1 MPKATVLIVA
11 LVATVAA
18 APADTDFSAERFKA
32 HVTFLADDLLE
43 GREAGTRGHE
53 IAAKYIAAQFESFG
67 LKPGGD
73 DGTYFKKVDLLESAL
88 SAPAPTLSITTP
100 AGAKP
105 FKQGVTAMIGGPI
118 GGGSV
123 RVRAPLVFVGYGM
136 TDKAMGYD
144 DYVGLDVRGKI
155 VVVLLGSPKGMD
167 SEIGAHLMHEQPRSA
182 AEHGA
187 AAVLRVPTR
196 LMSTVLP
203 WDKVVQYLGDP
214 VTTWVR
220 KDGTPDDPAY
230 GLKASAMLEPNAAAS
245 LFDGAGITLTQI
257 LDEADKE
264 GGRPKGRTLKSTA
277 EISVSTKVRRYSSP
291 DVIGVIEGSDP
302 KLKDEYVALMGHADH
317 IGIKR
322 TGKGDRINNGALD
335 NAAGT
340 ATLLE
345 VARVLT
351 ATTRPRRSVLIVA
364 NTAEEKGLLGAE
376 YFAHYP
382 TVPIEKITAAIDL
395 DMPLIT
401 YEFTDVIA
409 YGATHSTLQDTFK
422 QAGAAMKV
430 KLSPDPMPEQAVF
443 VRSDHYAMVKVGVP
457 AVMLATG
464 MENGGS
470 AAWGKYLSDHYHQPS
485 DDVSQPILWNAGAKF
500 AEVNYRVV
508 RALADADAPA
518 KWYDGD
524 YFGNLFAPK
533 ASKAAKPSAGSQS
546 PGSPHP

>member
-1 MPKATVLIVA
+1 MA
-11 LVATVAA
+11 LVATIAA
-18 APADTDFSAERFKA
+18 APSDSEFSAERFKA

-53 IAAKYIAAQFESFG
+53 IAAKYIAAQFSLFG

-73 DGTYFKKVDLLESAL
+73 DGTYFKKVELLESAL
-88 SAPAPTLSITTP
+88 TSTVPTLSVTTP
-100 AGAKP
+100 S
-105 FKQGVTAMIGGPI
+105 GVKTLKHGSTAIVRGPLS
-118 GGGSV
+118 GGSA
-123 RVRAPLVFVGYGM
+123 RVRGPVVFVGYGM
-136 TDKAMGYD
+136 TDAAMGYD
-144 DYVGLDVRGKI
+144 DYQGVDVRGKI
-155 VVVLLGSPKGMD
+155 VVVLFGSPKGMD
-167 SEIGAHLMHEQPRSA
+167 SEIGAHLAHEQLRFA

-187 AAVLRVPTR
+187 AAILVLPGRAAA
-196 LMSTVLP
+196 SAFP
-203 WDKVVQYLGDP
+203 WDKMLQYLSEP
-214 VTTWVR
+214 LTTWVH
-220 KDGTPDDPAY
+220 KDGTPDDPSH
-230 GLKASAMLEPNAAAS
+230 GLKAGAYIETKTAAA
-245 LFDGAGITLTQI
+245 LFEGAPQTLAQV
-257 LDEADKE
+257 LDEADKD
-264 GGRPKGRTLKSTA
+264 GGRPKAFALKATA
-277 EISVSTKVRRYSSP
+277 EIVVSTKVRRYSSP
-291 DVIGVIEGSDP
+291 DVVGVIEGSDP

-317 IGIKR
+317 IGVKR
-322 TGKGDRINNGALD
+322 SGKGDRINNGALD

-345 VARVLT
+345 VARVLSST
-351 ATTRPRRSVLIVA
+351 GRPRRSVLIVA

-382 TVPIEKITAAIDL
+382 TVPIEKVTAAIDL

-409 YGATHSTLQDTFK
+409 YGATHSTLQDAFK
-422 QAGAAMKV
+422 QAGATMNV

-485 DDVSQPILWNAGAKF
+485 DDVSQPIVWSAGAKF

-508 RALADADAPA
+508 RALADADPPA
-518 KWYDGD
+518 KWYEGD

-533 ASKAAKPSAGSQS
+533 ASKAAKPST
-546 PGSPHP
+546 PPHP

>member
-1 MPKATVLIVA
+1 
-11 LVATVAA
+11 
-18 APADTDFSAERFKA
+18 
-32 HVTFLADDLLE
+32 
-43 GREAGTRGHE
+43 
-53 IAAKYIAAQFESFG
+53 
-67 LKPGGD
+67 
-73 DGTYFKKVDLLESAL
+73 

-105 FKQGVTAMIGGPI
+105 FQQGVTAMIGGPI

-123 RVRAPLVFVGYGM
+123 RLRAPLVFVGYGM
-136 TDKAMGYD
+136 TDKAMGHD
-144 DYVGLDVRGKI
+144 DYAGLDVRGKI

-182 AEHGA
+182 AAHGA
-187 AAVLRVPTR
+187 AAILRIPTR

-230 GLKASAMLEPNAAAS
+230 GLKASATLEPKVAAS
-245 LFDGAGITLTQI
+245 LFDGAGVTLTQI

-382 TVPIEKITAAIDL
+382 TVPIEKITAGLDL

-401 YEFTDVIA
+401 YEFLDVIA
-409 YGATHSTLQDTFK
+409 YGATHSTLQD
-422 QAGAAMKV
+422 A
-430 KLSPDPMPEQAVF
+430 
-443 VRSDHYAMVKVGVP
+443 
-457 AVMLATG
+457 
-464 MENGGS
+464 
-470 AAWGKYLSDHYHQPS
+470 
-485 DDVSQPILWNAGAKF
+485 
-500 AEVNYRVV
+500 
-508 RALADADAPA
+508 
-518 KWYDGD
+518 
-524 YFGNLFAPK
+524 
-533 ASKAAKPSAGSQS
+533 
-546 PGSPHP
+546 

>member
-1 MPKATVLIVA
+1 MTKATGLIVA

-53 IAAKYIAAQFESFG
+53 IAAKYIAAQFELFG

-73 DGTYFKKVDLLESAL
+73 DGTYFKNVDLLESAL
-88 SAPAPTLSITTP
+88 TATAPTLSITTP
-100 AGAKP
+100 AGPKA
-105 FKQGVTAMIGGPI
+105 FKQGITAMIGGPL

-123 RVRAPLVFVGYGM
+123 RVSGPLVFVGYGM

-144 DYVGLDVRGKI
+144 DYQGLDVRGKI
-155 VVVLLGSPKGMD
+155 AVVLLGSPKGMD
-167 SEIGAHLMHEQPRSA
+167 SEIGAHLLHEQPRFA

-187 AAVLRVPTR
+187 VAVLRIPSR
-196 LMSTVLP
+196 LMSTALP
-203 WDKVVQYLGDP
+203 WDKVVQYLGEP

-220 KDGTPDDPAY
+220 KDGTPYDPTY
-230 GLKASAMLEPNAAAS
+230 GLKAGAMIEPKAAAS

-264 GGRPKGRTLKSTA
+264 GGRPKGRALKSTA
-277 EISVSTKVRRYSSP
+277 EITVSTKVRRYSSP
-291 DVIGVIEGSDP
+291 DVIGVIEGSDA

-317 IGIKR
+317 IGVKR

-351 ATTRPRRSVLIVA
+351 STGRPRRSVLIVA

-382 TVPIEKITAAIDL
+382 TVAIEKITAAIDL

-401 YEFTDVIA
+401 YDFTDVIA
-409 YGATHSTLQDTFK
+409 YGATHSTLQDAFR
-422 QAGAAMKV
+422 QAGGAMNV

-485 DDVSQPILWNAGAKF
+485 DDMSLPIVWKAGAKF

-518 KWYDGD
+518 KWYEGD

-533 ASKAAKPSAGSQS
+533 ASKASKPASL
-546 PGSPHP
+546 PHP

>member
-220 KDGTPDDPAY
+220 KDGTPDDPTY

-264 GGRPKGRTLKSTA
+264 GGRPKGRNLKSTA

>member
-1 MPKATVLIVA
+1 MRKAAVLFVA
-11 LVATVAA
+11 LVATVGA

-53 IAAKYIAAQFESFG
+53 IAAKYIAAQFELFG

-88 SAPAPTLSITTP
+88 TSTAPTLSITTP
-100 AGAKP
+100 AGPKA
-105 FKQGVTAMIGGPI
+105 FKQGVTAMIGGPL
-118 GGGSV
+118 GGGSA
-123 RVRAPLVFVGYGM
+123 RVSGSLVFVGYGM

-144 DYVGLDVRGKI
+144 DYAGLDVRGKI
-155 VVVLLGSPKGMD
+155 AVVLLGSPKGID
-167 SEIGAHLMHEQPRSA
+167 SEIGAHLLHDQPKFA

-187 AAVLRVPTR
+187 AAVLRIPTR
-196 LMSTVLP
+196 LMSTALP

-220 KDGTPDDPAY
+220 KDGTPYDPTY
-230 GLKASAMLEPNAAAS
+230 GLKAGAMIEPKAAAS

-264 GGRPKGRTLKSTA
+264 GGRPKGRVLKSTA
-277 EISVSTKVRRYSSP
+277 DITVSTKVRRFSSP
-291 DVIGVIEGSDP
+291 DVVGVIEGSDP
-302 KLKDEYVALMGHADH
+302 KLKDEYVALMGHVDH
-317 IGIKR
+317 IGVKR

-351 ATTRPRRSVLIVA
+351 SAAPPRRSVLIVA

-401 YEFTDVIA
+401 YEFTDVVA
-409 YGATHSTLQDTFK
+409 YGATHSTLQDVFK
-422 QAGAAMKV
+422 QAAESMNV

-485 DDVSQPILWNAGAKF
+485 DDVSLPIVWKAGAKF

-508 RALADADAPA
+508 RVLADADAPA
-518 KWYDGD
+518 KWYEGD

-533 ASKAAKPSAGSQS
+533 APKAPKSASLPQ
-546 PGSPHP
+546 P

>member
-1 MPKATVLIVA
+1 MTKAIVLIVA

-53 IAAKYIAAQFESFG
+53 IAAKYIAAQFELFG

-88 SAPAPTLSITTP
+88 TATAPTLSITTP
-100 AGAKP
+100 AGPKA
-105 FKQGVTAMIGGPI
+105 FKQGITAMIGGPL

-123 RVRAPLVFVGYGM
+123 RVSGPLVFVGYGM

-144 DYVGLDVRGKI
+144 DYQGLDVRGKI
-155 VVVLLGSPKGMD
+155 AVVLLGSPKGMD
-167 SEIGAHLMHEQPRSA
+167 SEIGAHLLHEQPRFA

-187 AAVLRVPTR
+187 VAVLRIPSR
-196 LMSTVLP
+196 LMSTALP
-203 WDKVVQYLGDP
+203 WDKVVQYLGEP

-220 KDGTPDDPAY
+220 KDGTPYDPTY
-230 GLKASAMLEPNAAAS
+230 GLKAGAMIEPKAAAS

-264 GGRPKGRTLKSTA
+264 GGRPKGRALKSTA
-277 EISVSTKVRRYSSP
+277 EITVSTKVRRYSSP
-291 DVIGVIEGSDP
+291 DVIGVIEGSDA

-317 IGIKR
+317 IGVKR

-351 ATTRPRRSVLIVA
+351 STGRPRRSVLIVA

-401 YEFTDVIA
+401 YDFTDVIA
-409 YGATHSTLQDTFK
+409 YGATHSTLQDAFR
-422 QAGAAMKV
+422 QAGAAMNV

-485 DDVSQPILWNAGAKF
+485 DDMSLPIVWKAGAKF

-518 KWYDGD
+518 KWYEGD

-533 ASKAAKPSAGSQS
+533 ASKASKPASL
-546 PGSPHP
+546 PHP

>member
-1 MPKATVLIVA
+1 MTKAIVLIVA

-53 IAAKYIAAQFESFG
+53 IAAKYIAAQFELFG

-88 SAPAPTLSITTP
+88 TATAPTLSITTP
-100 AGAKP
+100 AGPKA
-105 FKQGVTAMIGGPI
+105 FKQGITAMIGGPL

-123 RVRAPLVFVGYGM
+123 RVSGPLVFVGYGM

-144 DYVGLDVRGKI
+144 DYQGLDVRGKI
-155 VVVLLGSPKGMD
+155 AVVLLGSPKGMD
-167 SEIGAHLMHEQPRSA
+167 SEIGAHLLHEQPRFA

-187 AAVLRVPTR
+187 VAVLRIPSR
-196 LMSTVLP
+196 LMSTALP
-203 WDKVVQYLGDP
+203 WDKVVQYLGEP

-220 KDGTPDDPAY
+220 KDGTPYDPTY
-230 GLKASAMLEPNAAAS
+230 GLKAGAMIEPKAAAS

-264 GGRPKGRTLKSTA
+264 GGRPKGRALKSTA
-277 EISVSTKVRRYSSP
+277 AITVSTKVRRYSSP
-291 DVIGVIEGSDP
+291 DVIGVIEGSDA

-317 IGIKR
+317 IGVKR

-351 ATTRPRRSVLIVA
+351 STGRPRRSVLIVA

-401 YEFTDVIA
+401 YDFTDVIA
-409 YGATHSTLQDTFK
+409 YGATHSTLQDAFR
-422 QAGAAMKV
+422 QAGAAMNV

-485 DDVSQPILWNAGAKF
+485 DDMSLPIVWKAGAKF
-500 AEVNYRVV
+500 VEVNYRVV

-518 KWYDGD
+518 KWYEGD

-533 ASKAAKPSAGSQS
+533 ASKASKPASL
-546 PGSPHP
+546 PHP

>member
-1 MPKATVLIVA
+1 MTKATILFVA
-11 LVATVAA
+11 LAATVAA
-18 APADTDFSAERFKA
+18 APADADFSAERFKA

-53 IAAKYIAAQFESFG
+53 IAAKYIAAQFELFG

-88 SAPAPTLSITTP
+88 TATAPTLSITTP
-100 AGAKP
+100 AGPKA
-105 FKQGVTAMIGGPI
+105 FKHGITAMIGGPL

-123 RVRAPLVFVGYGM
+123 RVSGPLVFVGYGM

-144 DYVGLDVRGKI
+144 DYQGLDVRGKI
-155 VVVLLGSPKGMD
+155 AVVLLGSPKGMD
-167 SEIGAHLMHEQPRSA
+167 SEIGAHLLHEQPRFA

-187 AAVLRVPTR
+187 VAVLRIPSR
-196 LMSTVLP
+196 LMSTALP
-203 WDKVVQYLGDP
+203 WDKVVQYLGEP

-220 KDGTPDDPAY
+220 KNGTPYDPTY
-230 GLKASAMLEPNAAAS
+230 GLKAAAMIEPKAAAS
-245 LFDGAGITLTQI
+245 LFDGAGITLAQI

-264 GGRPKGRTLKSTA
+264 GGRPKGRALKSTA
-277 EISVSTKVRRYSSP
+277 EITVSTKVRRYSSP
-291 DVIGVIEGSDP
+291 DVIGVIEGSDG

-317 IGIKR
+317 IGVKR

-351 ATTRPRRSVLIVA
+351 STGRPRRSVLIVA

-401 YEFTDVIA
+401 YDFTDVIA
-409 YGATHSTLQDTFK
+409 YGATHSTLQDAFR
-422 QAGAAMKV
+422 QAGGAMNV

-485 DDVSQPILWNAGAKF
+485 DDMSLPIVWKAGAKF

-518 KWYDGD
+518 QWYEGD
-524 YFGNLFAPK
+524 YFGTLFAPK
-533 ASKAAKPSAGSQS
+533 ASKAPK
-546 PGSPHP
+546 PGSLPHP

>member
-485 DDVSQPILWNAGAKF
+485 DDVSQPILWKAGAKF

>member
-1 MPKATVLIVA
+1 MTKATVLIVA

-53 IAAKYIAAQFESFG
+53 IAAKYIAAQFELFG

-88 SAPAPTLSITTP
+88 TATAPALSITTP
-100 AGAKP
+100 AGPKA
-105 FKQGVTAMIGGPI
+105 FKQGITAMIGGPL

-123 RVRAPLVFVGYGM
+123 RVSGPLVFVGYGM

-144 DYVGLDVRGKI
+144 DYQGLDVRGKI
-155 VVVLLGSPKGMD
+155 AVVLLGSPKGMD
-167 SEIGAHLMHEQPRSA
+167 SEIGAHLLHEQPRFA

-187 AAVLRVPTR
+187 VAVLRIPSR
-196 LMSTVLP
+196 LMSTALP
-203 WDKVVQYLGDP
+203 WDKVVQYLGEP

-220 KDGTPDDPAY
+220 KDGTPYDPTY
-230 GLKASAMLEPNAAAS
+230 GLKAGAMIEPKAAAS

-264 GGRPKGRTLKSTA
+264 GGRPKGRALKSTA
-277 EISVSTKVRRYSSP
+277 EITVSTKVRRYSSP
-291 DVIGVIEGSDP
+291 DVIGVIEGSDA

-317 IGIKR
+317 IGVKR

-351 ATTRPRRSVLIVA
+351 STGRPRRSVLIVA

-382 TVPIEKITAAIDL
+382 TVAIEKITAAIDL

-401 YEFTDVIA
+401 YDFTDVIA
-409 YGATHSTLQDTFK
+409 YGATHSTLQDAFR
-422 QAGAAMKV
+422 QAGGAMNV

-485 DDVSQPILWNAGAKF
+485 DDMSLPIVWKAGAKF

-518 KWYDGD
+518 KWYEGD

-533 ASKAAKPSAGSQS
+533 ASKASKPASL
-546 PGSPHP
+546 PHP

>member
-1 MPKATVLIVA
+1 MTKATGLIVA

-53 IAAKYIAAQFESFG
+53 IAAKYIAAQFELFG

-88 SAPAPTLSITTP
+88 TATAPTLSVTTP
-100 AGAKP
+100 AGPKA
-105 FKQGVTAMIGGPI
+105 FKQRITAMIGGPL
-118 GGGSV
+118 GGGRV
-123 RVRAPLVFVGYGM
+123 RVSGPLVFVGYGM

-144 DYVGLDVRGKI
+144 DYQGLDVRGKI
-155 VVVLLGSPKGMD
+155 AVVLLGSPKGMD
-167 SEIGAHLMHEQPRSA
+167 SEIGAHLLHEQPRFA

-187 AAVLRVPTR
+187 VAVLRIPSR
-196 LMSTVLP
+196 LMSTALP
-203 WDKVVQYLGDP
+203 WDKVVQYLGEP

-220 KDGTPDDPAY
+220 KDGTPYDPTY
-230 GLKASAMLEPNAAAS
+230 GLKAGAMIEPKAAAS

-264 GGRPKGRTLKSTA
+264 GGRPKGRALKSTA
-277 EISVSTKVRRYSSP
+277 EITVSTKVRRYSSP
-291 DVIGVIEGSDP
+291 DVIGVIEGSDA

-317 IGIKR
+317 IGVKR

-351 ATTRPRRSVLIVA
+351 STGRPRRSVLIVA

-382 TVPIEKITAAIDL
+382 TVAIEKITAAIDL

-401 YEFTDVIA
+401 YDFTDVIA
-409 YGATHSTLQDTFK
+409 YGATHSTLQDAFR
-422 QAGAAMKV
+422 QAGGAMNV

-485 DDVSQPILWNAGAKF
+485 DDMSLPIVWKAGAKF

-518 KWYDGD
+518 KWYEGD

-533 ASKAAKPSAGSQS
+533 ASKASKPASL
-546 PGSPHP
+546 PHP

>member
-1 MPKATVLIVA
+1 MRKATVLFVA

-53 IAAKYIAAQFESFG
+53 IAAKYVAAQFELFG

-88 SAPAPTLSITTP
+88 TSTAPTLSITTP
-100 AGAKP
+100 AGPKT
-105 FKQGVTAMIGGPI
+105 FKQGVTAMIGGPL
-118 GGGSV
+118 GGGSA
-123 RVRAPLVFVGYGM
+123 RVSGPLVFVGYGM

-144 DYVGLDVRGKI
+144 DYAGLDVRGKI
-155 VVVLLGSPKGMD
+155 AVVLLGSPKGID
-167 SEIGAHLMHEQPRSA
+167 SEIGAHLMHDQPKMA

-187 AAVLRVPTR
+187 AAVLRIPTR
-196 LMSTVLP
+196 LMSTALP

-220 KDGTPDDPAY
+220 KDGTPYDPTY
-230 GLKASAMLEPNAAAS
+230 GLKAGAMIEPKAAAS

-257 LDEADKE
+257 LDEADNE
-264 GGRPKGRTLKSTA
+264 GGRPKGRVLKSTA
-277 EISVSTKVRRYSSP
+277 EITVTTKVRRFSSP
-291 DVIGVIEGSDP
+291 DVVGVIEGSDP
-302 KLKDEYVALMGHADH
+302 KLKDEYVALMGHVDH

-351 ATTRPRRSVLIVA
+351 SGAPPRRSVLIVA

-409 YGATHSTLQDTFK
+409 YGATHSTLQDVFK
-422 QAGAAMKV
+422 QTTAAMNV

-485 DDVSQPILWNAGAKF
+485 DDVSLPIVWKAGAKF

-518 KWYDGD
+518 KWYEGD

-533 ASKAAKPSAGSQS
+533 AAKAAKSGSLPQ
-546 PGSPHP
+546 P

>member
-1 MPKATVLIVA
+1 
-11 LVATVAA
+11 
-18 APADTDFSAERFKA
+18 
-32 HVTFLADDLLE
+32 
-43 GREAGTRGHE
+43 
-53 IAAKYIAAQFESFG
+53 
-67 LKPGGD
+67 
-73 DGTYFKKVDLLESAL
+73 
-88 SAPAPTLSITTP
+88 
-100 AGAKP
+100 
-105 FKQGVTAMIGGPI
+105 
-118 GGGSV
+118 
-123 RVRAPLVFVGYGM
+123 
-136 TDKAMGYD
+136 
-144 DYVGLDVRGKI
+144 
-155 VVVLLGSPKGMD
+155 
-167 SEIGAHLMHEQPRSA
+167 
-182 AEHGA
+182 
-187 AAVLRVPTR
+187 
-196 LMSTVLP
+196 
-203 WDKVVQYLGDP
+203 
-214 VTTWVR
+214 
-220 KDGTPDDPAY
+220 
-230 GLKASAMLEPNAAAS
+230 
-245 LFDGAGITLTQI
+245 
-257 LDEADKE
+257 
-264 GGRPKGRTLKSTA
+264 LKSTA
-277 EISVSTKVRRYSSP
+277 EITVSTKVRRYSSP
-291 DVIGVIEGSDP
+291 DVIGVIEGSDA

-317 IGIKR
+317 IGVKR

-351 ATTRPRRSVLIVA
+351 STGRPRRSVLIVA

-401 YEFTDVIA
+401 YDFTDVIA
-409 YGATHSTLQDTFK
+409 YGATHSTLQDAFR
-422 QAGAAMKV
+422 QAGGAMNV

-485 DDVSQPILWNAGAKF
+485 DDMSLPIVWKAGAKF

-518 KWYDGD
+518 KWYEGD

-533 ASKAAKPSAGSQS
+533 ASKASKPASL
-546 PGSPHP
+546 PHP

>member
-1 MPKATVLIVA
+1 MTRAAILAVA
-11 LVATVAA
+11 LMATVAA
-18 APADTDFSAERFKA
+18 APADPDFSAERFKA

-53 IAAKYIAAQFESFG
+53 IAAKYIAAQFASFG

-73 DGTYFKKVDLLESAL
+73 NGTYFKKVDLLESAITAT
-88 SAPAPTLSITTP
+88 APALSVPTP
-100 AGAKP
+100 AGTKA
-105 FKQGVTAMIGGPI
+105 FKQRVTAVISGPI
-118 GGGSV
+118 GGGTV
-123 RVRAPLVFVGYGM
+123 TLRAPLVFVGYGM
-136 TDKAMGYD
+136 TDKAMGFD
-144 DYVGLDVRGKI
+144 DYQGLDVRGKI
-155 VVVLLGSPKGMD
+155 AVVLLGSPKGMD
-167 SEIGAHLMHEQPRSA
+167 SEIGAHLLHEQPRFA

-187 AAVLRVPTR
+187 AAMLRIPTR
-196 LMSTVLP
+196 LMATALP
-203 WDKVVQYLGDP
+203 WDKVVQYLSEP

-220 KDGTPDDPAY
+220 NDGTPDDPAH
-230 GLKASAMLEPNAAAS
+230 GLKAGVMLESKAAAA
-245 LFDGAGITLTQI
+245 LFEGAAATLAQI

-264 GGRPKGRTLKSTA
+264 GGRPKGMALKSTA
-277 EISVSTKVRRYSSP
+277 EIAVSTKVRRYSSP

-302 KLKDEYVALMGHADH
+302 KLKDEYVALMGHVDH
-317 IGIKR
+317 IGVKR

-351 ATTRPRRSVLIVA
+351 SGARPRRSVLIVA

-401 YEFTDVIA
+401 YEFTDVVA
-409 YGATHSTLQDTFK
+409 YGATHSTLQDAFT
-422 QAGAAMKV
+422 QAGAAMSV
-430 KLSPDPMPEQAVF
+430 KLAPDPMPEQAVF

-485 DDVSQPILWNAGAKF
+485 DDVSQPIVWSAGAKF

-518 KWYDGD
+518 KWYEGD

-533 ASKAAKPSAGSQS
+533 ASKAPKPASQ
-546 PGSPHP
+546 PHP